1 MARSTV
7 SEEDAIRYGLA
18 IAAAF
23 LALYLRYVL
32 DPLLGH
38 TNPYHVAWLAVV
50 FSAWYCGLW
59 PSILATLIEAVGVWY
74 WFVPS
79 ISSSVEIDRARI
91 AGLAGF
97 LIFSSG
103 IIALGESNRRGAA
116 SRTRLAAIVDSS
128 NNAIV
133 SKDLNGIIT
142 SWNHSAE
149 RIFGWSA
156 HEAIGRPVT
165 MIIPPELYQEEA
177 EIMRKLRSGERID
190 QFETTRVTKAGRRIR
205 VSITISPVRNFLGRI
220 VGASK
225 TALDITRLK
234 EIEEESRR
242 FEEQLRAAFSQTYS
256 FLAFLATDGTIL
268 EANRA
273 AIEGCGYTRDGVIG
287 KKFWDSWW
295 GSIPEEVH
303 KSREAVKRAAAGE
316 IVREEC
322 YYAMRDQSI
331 HYADRTI
338 GPVKDATGRV
348 AMLVASGIDVSE
360 QKALRDQ
367 LEQRVLE
374 RTWELEQSNMSLREL
389 SARLLQ
395 TQDEER
401 RKIAREL
408 HDSVGQL
415 LAALSMNATIVSLE
429 KQKLSAAAQKS
440 VQEDETLLTRVS
452 DEIRTLSYLL
462 HPPLLDEIG
471 LESAIRDYVD
481 GFRER
486 SKISVDLEMAAD
498 FGRLSK
504 EAEIALFPR
513 GAGVP
518 DEHSQTFR

>member
-1 MARSTV
+1 MS
-7 SEEDAIRYGLA
+7 
-18 IAAAF
+18 
-23 LALYLRYVL
+23 
-32 DPLLGH
+32 
-38 TNPYHVAWLAVV
+38 AVP
-50 FSAWYCGLW
+50 CL
-59 PSILATLIEAVGVWY
+59 
-74 WFVPS
+74 
-79 ISSSVEIDRARI
+79 
-91 AGLAGF
+91 
-97 LIFSSG
+97 
-103 IIALGESNRRGAA
+103 
-116 SRTRLAAIVDSS
+116 SR
-128 NNAIV
+128 
-133 SKDLNGIIT
+133 
-142 SWNHSAE
+142 
-149 RIFGWSA
+149 
-156 HEAIGRPVT
+156 
-165 MIIPPELYQEEA
+165 Q
-177 EIMRKLRSGERID
+177 
-190 QFETTRVTKAGRRIR
+190 
-205 VSITISPVRNFLGRI
+205 
-220 VGASK
+220 
-225 TALDITRLK
+225 
-234 EIEEESRR
+234 
-242 FEEQLRAAFSQTYS
+242 
-256 FLAFLATDGTIL
+256 
-268 EANRA
+268 
-273 AIEGCGYTRDGVIG
+273 TRDEVIG

-303 KSREAVKRAAAGE
+303 KSREAAKRAAAGE

-374 RTWELEQSNMSLREL
+374 RTWEFEQSNMSLREL

-401 RKIAREL
+401 RKISREL
-408 HDSVGQL
+408 HGSVGQL

-440 VQEDETLLTRVS
+440 VQEDEMLLTRVS

-471 LESAIRDYVD
+471 LESAIRDCVD